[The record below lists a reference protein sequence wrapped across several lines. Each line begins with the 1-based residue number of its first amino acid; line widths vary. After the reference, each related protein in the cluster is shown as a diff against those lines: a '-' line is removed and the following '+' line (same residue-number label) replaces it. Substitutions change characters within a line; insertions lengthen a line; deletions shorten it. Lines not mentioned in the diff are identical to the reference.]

1 MQGRELTQFVTDII
15 WYLRNLLLIKT
26 SDSKMED
33 VIDVSSDNLQRLKEE
48 AETLEAQ
55 EIMRYIRIFSELSGQ
70 MKYAAQKRILIEMTV
85 IKLCRPA
92 METSNDA
99 MAARVRDLEEK
110 LENGIVSTAP
120 VVQTVRTE
128 AAPQAEM
135 ELPKAIP
142 DDIRRIVGSWRSI
155 VANAEQPMRSYL
167 KSARLSLGGD
177 NRLIIV
183 VGEGLAYDSLRI
195 PDNQKTVEN
204 MISNFLQKEV
214 SVQIECV
221 ADGQRFEDSYVD
233 LSKVINMDIEYVDD

>member
-1 MQGRELTQFVTDII
+1 
-15 WYLRNLLLIKT
+15 
-26 SDSKMED
+26 
-33 VIDVSSDNLQRLKEE
+33 
-48 AETLEAQ
+48 
-55 EIMRYIRIFSELSGQ
+55 
-70 MKYAAQKRILIEMTV
+70 
-85 IKLCRPA
+85 
-92 METSNDA
+92 
-99 MAARVRDLEEK
+99 
-110 LENGIVSTAP
+110 
-120 VVQTVRTE
+120 
-128 AAPQAEM
+128 
-135 ELPKAIP
+135 
-142 DDIRRIVGSWRSI
+142 
-155 VANAEQPMRSYL
+155 MRSYL

>member
-1 MQGRELTQFVTDII
+1 
-15 WYLRNLLLIKT
+15 
-26 SDSKMED
+26 
-33 VIDVSSDNLQRLKEE
+33 
-48 AETLEAQ
+48 
-55 EIMRYIRIFSELSGQ
+55 
-70 MKYAAQKRILIEMTV
+70 
-85 IKLCRPA
+85 
-92 METSNDA
+92 METTNDA

-120 VVQTVRTE
+120 VVQTARTE

-195 PDNQKTVEN
+195 PDNQKIVEN